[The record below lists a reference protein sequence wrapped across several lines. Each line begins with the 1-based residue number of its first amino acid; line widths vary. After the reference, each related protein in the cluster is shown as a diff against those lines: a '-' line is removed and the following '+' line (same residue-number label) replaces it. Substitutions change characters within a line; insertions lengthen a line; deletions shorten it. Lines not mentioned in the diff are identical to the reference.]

1 MHKLKCTQVSES
13 MRYIQP
19 NIEFN
24 DLETHKEPLRKLSY
38 ENMIDRMRRGGGGG
52 GGEGAHLRKYNKL
65 TNTIG
70 NILLFS
76 NIPNVI
82 TLKQ

>member
-1 MHKLKCTQVSES
+1 

-38 ENMIDRMRRGGGGG
+38 ENMIDRMKRG